1 MSNIETYTGNLLKIE
16 IEEND
21 STIGIRFL
29 GKSTDREPGNFIY
42 PILQDSLQNS
52 LKYNKKLVMD
62 FISLEYMN
70 SSTITPL
77 IRILESAKNNTSSM
91 SIFYKRSKKWQEL
104 CFSALKIFETSDKR
118 IEITGK

>member
-1 MSNIETYTGNLLKIE
+1 MSNIETYTGNMLKIE

-21 STIGIRFL
+21 STIDIRFL

-42 PILQDSLQNS
+42 PILQDSFQNS
-52 LKYNKKLVMD
+52 LRYNKKLVMD

-77 IRILESAKNNTSSM
+77 IRILESAKDCTSSM
-91 SIFYKRSKKWQEL
+91 SIFYKKSKKWQEL
-104 CFSALKIFETSDKR
+104 CFSALKIFETNDKR